1 MRIVLMVVSL
11 LLMMAFSPPADKG
24 VLIHRLIVQ
33 PSSRLTIDGKTNV
46 NAFQCAITQY
56 FGKDTLV
63 LQEGPRNRRPVFKK
77 GYVGL
82 EASSFDCGMQVMT
95 NDFGK
100 TIKANKYPVVSIEFV
115 SFERV
120 PKYEGSTEKFKGKL
134 KISLGGVTKPFE
146 MNCTIE
152 TEESGYIHLKGGRSF
167 TFSDFNLEPPS
178 KMMGLVKVADDLI
191 VNFHLVLL
199 LDRNS

>member
-1 MRIVLMVVSL
+1 MKTIMSSFALL
-11 LLMMAFSPPADKG
+11 LLMGFAPSPEKG

-33 PSSRLTIDGKTNV
+33 PASKLTIAGKTNV
-46 NAFQCAITQY
+46 NSFQCAITQY
-56 FGKDTLV
+56 TGNDTLV
-63 LQEGPRNRRPVFKK
+63 LQEGGHHKRPVFKQ

-82 EASSFDCGMQVMT
+82 AASSFDCGMKVMT

-100 TIKANKYPVVSIEFV
+100 TIKAKDYPVVSIEFI
-115 SFERV
+115 SFERA
-120 PKYEGSTEKFKGKL
+120 PKYGAEETFKGKL
-134 KISLGGVTKPFE
+134 KISLGGVTKAFD

-152 TEESGYIHLKGGRSF
+152 VKSSGHIHLLGNRDF
-167 TFSDFNLEPPS
+167 TFSDFNLEAPS
-178 KMMGLVKVADDLI
+178 KMMGMVKVNDALK

>member
-1 MRIVLMVVSL
+1 MVVSL
-11 LLMMAFSPPADKG
+11 FLMMAFSPPPDRG

-77 GYVGL
+77 GFVGL

-115 SFERV
+115 SFERI
-120 PKYEGSTEKFKGKL
+120 PRYDGAEEKFKGKL

-152 TEESGYIHLKGGRSF
+152 TESSGVIHLKGGRDF

-178 KMMGLVKVADDLI
+178 KMMGLVKVQDDLK